1 MVFFQILMDDYYE
14 QTNSI
19 KLLFFTQY
27 MLRILQQ
34 TKELSIIHFKDQDF
48 EFITS

>member
-1 MVFFQILMDDYYE
+1 MNKQIAS
-14 QTNSI
+14 NSN
-19 KLLFFTQY
+19 FFTQP